1 MQTAVT
7 FQNID
12 SSPQLRDYVQSKLD
26 RLDKLLDKPGTA
38 DVTLRVEKMRRIAE
52 VNLSSHW
59 LSIRASEETDDMQAA
74 IDLVVDKLK
83 RQITRKK
90 EKVRTQRVK
99 S

>member
-12 SSPQLRDYVQSKLD
+12 SSPRLRDYVQTKLN
-26 RLDKLLDKPGTA
+26 RLDKLLDKPGSA

-59 LSIRASEETDDMQAA
+59 LNVHASEETDDMQAA

-90 EKVRTQRVK
+90 DKLRTQRMK

>member
-52 VNLSSHW
+52 VNLSSQW
-59 LSIRASEETDDMQAA
+59 LSVRASEETDDMQAA

-90 EKVRTQRVK
+90 EKVRTLRVK